1 MVTTGIVVAYMNAFQ
16 VQIYNLQNPSKDSVP
31 LDYSNDYY
39 SKILMQRKIST
50 KKKNEKNLSQL
61 VKALQQND
69 GTVPTD
75 EAPGKS
81 AQELKEIGIMK
92 QKE

>member
-1 MVTTGIVVAYMNAFQ
+1 MKQYLVTTSVVIAYMNTFT

-39 SKILMQRKIST
+39 SKILMQRKISS

-61 VKALQQND
+61 VKTL
-69 GTVPTD
+69 
-75 EAPGKS
+75 
-81 AQELKEIGIMK
+81 
-92 QKE
+92 